1 MIITQVADRISFVV
15 NGKSV
20 TLSRQ
25 EVERRMAGVAPEVIR
40 SHVVVVGKVRY
51 PVKQVF
57 EQVTGLDRL
66 DFTSATARRHF
77 AKLGFELARD
87 QS

>member
-1 MIITQVADRISFVV
+1 MADRISFVV
-15 NGKSV
+15 NGRSV

-25 EVERRMAGVAPEVIR
+25 EVERRMESVAPEAIR
-40 SHVVVVGKVRY
+40 SHVVVIADVRY

-57 EQVTGLDRL
+57 AMVTGLDRL
-66 DFTSATARRHF
+66 DFTSATARRLL

-87 QS
+87 ES